1 MDKFDMKDVGN
12 VSLVLG
18 MRVARD
24 RENDK
29 LTISRKKYSNSRLD
43 WFVMSDCNPTST
55 PGYGH
60 YRLQETRVFK
70 LAATTPTMASQL
82 RVTS

>member
-1 MDKFDMKDVGN
+1 MDKFNMKDVGN
-12 VSLVLG
+12 VTFVLG

-29 LTISRKKYSNSRLD
+29 LTISRKK
-43 WFVMSDCNPTST
+43 NPTRCWIGLACQT
-55 PGYGH
+55 ATQLV
-60 YRLQETRVFK
+60 LQATVTIVCMKRGFK
-70 LAATTPTMASQL
+70 FAATTPTMASQL